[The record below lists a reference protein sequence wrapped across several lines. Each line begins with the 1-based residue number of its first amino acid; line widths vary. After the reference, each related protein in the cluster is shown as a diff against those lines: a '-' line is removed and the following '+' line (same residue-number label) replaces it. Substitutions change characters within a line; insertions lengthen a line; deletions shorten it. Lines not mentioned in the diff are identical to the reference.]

1 MTKTFQY
8 TKKTATRTLAIL
20 TRFLESLDESKTWDI
35 QIKQHREKRSLDANA
50 YCWHLCEELA
60 KVLGL
65 TKEQVY
71 RQHIKE
77 VGVFD
82 FLAIPEKALKKFQKA
97 WESRGIG
104 WVIEVLDDC
113 KIDGCKKICC
123 YYGSSTYDTKEM
135 SRLIDN
141 IVQDCKACEIETLH
155 PAKLEVMKR
164 EWGER

>member
-50 YCWHLCEELA
+50 YCWHLCEELG

-77 VGVFD
+77 VGVFKQA
-82 FLAIPEKALKKFQKA
+82 AINERAVKTLCHA
-97 WESRGIG
+97 WQMHGLG
-104 WVIEVLDDC
+104 WIAEQVDYAKHDGFVLVNL
-113 KIDGCKKICC
+113 
-123 YYGSSTYDTKEM
+123 YYGSSSYNTKQM

-141 IVQDCKACEIETLH
+141 IVQDCKACEIETLP
-155 PAKLEVMKR
+155 PAKLEAMKR